1 MVLDR
6 SFLEFSSA
14 NTTMSR
20 TSVEFQFQP
29 LDFKREHLSPVYEET
44 SGYTTEGTIGTSSS
58 GGSLP
63 LPHEMYRGN
72 KTKSVGMRERAN
84 SSCGKV
90 SAFSSLGEL
99 KSLVQKREKVH
110 LKRVSMGN
118 DDMELLAGTSTIDE
132 DEKFEEAFF
141 HRKSFDADEGDEDQK
156 SRENI
161 VSKVQNDTVKE
172 GDNSENSDLLS
183 LGGKEML
190 MQASKQSSQRMKRAF
205 TQIKKISVKKAAR
218 KMWKKLKPLIIG
230 KKRVH
235 KNRGVKFEK
244 GSGYLT

>member
-1 MVLDR
+1 M
-6 SFLEFSSA
+6 
-14 NTTMSR
+14 NKIMSR
-20 TSVEFQFQP
+20 ASEVEFRFQP
-29 LDFKREHLSPVYEET
+29 LDLKREHLSPVYEET

-72 KTKSVGMRERAN
+72 KTKTVEMRERTN
-84 SSCGKV
+84 SSVCGKV

-132 DEKFEEAFF
+132 DEKFEESFF
-141 HRKSFDADEGDEDQK
+141 HRKSFDADCNEGDEDQK
-156 SRENI
+156 STEKI
-161 VSKVQNDTVKE
+161 VSKRENDTIKE
-172 GDNSENSDLLS
+172 GTNNENSDLLS
-183 LGGKEML
+183 LGGREML
-190 MQASKQSSQRMKRAF
+190 MQAGKQSSQRMKRAF
-205 TQIKKISVKKAAR
+205 LQIKKISVKKAAR